1 MLTVTSTQ
9 SIIAYQTPF
18 SVSLLHETPH
28 RHVFMHVKISI
39 AVHWAENHLLF
50 LLVSVGCGGRTL
62 GSLSKLICHATLL
75 SHW

>member
-1 MLTVTSTQ
+1 MLTITSTQ

-28 RHVFMHVKISI
+28 QHVFMHVNVFIT
-39 AVHWAENHLLF
+39 VYWAEDHLLF
-50 LLVSVGCGGRTL
+50 LLVSVGCGGWTL

-75 SHW
+75 SC